1 MLYSIGDL
9 SDILGI
15 TTSAIRFLESKDII
29 HPHKDPAG
37 YRLYDLQDIFR
48 LLSYNKYKNMKIP
61 LKEISRQFS
70 GAENDRHLIY
80 SRIKAAS
87 QEAQRKA
94 QYYADLVC
102 SIDEYL
108 DDIESIDRL
117 LNRYEFERS
126 PEWLFLSDSETGWLS
141 ANRHQRGII
150 RPWVDAMPL
159 VHLSAI
165 SQYPSRTSQLG
176 YLIRAEKANQ
186 RQLPCN
192 DTVQRIGGLPS
203 LHTIRIA
210 KQDFPADPNEV
221 FGVPLLYAESR
232 GFHIAGPMVANII
245 LVETAPDTM
254 KVYVDLWV
262 PIQ

>member
-126 PEWLFLSDSETGWLS
+126 PEWLFLSDSEGNS
-141 ANRHQRGII
+141 
-150 RPWVDAMPL
+150 
-159 VHLSAI
+159 
-165 SQYPSRTSQLG
+165 
-176 YLIRAEKANQ
+176 E
-186 RQLPCN
+186 
-192 DTVQRIGGLPS
+192 
-203 LHTIRIA
+203 
-210 KQDFPADPNEV
+210 
-221 FGVPLLYAESR
+221 
-232 GFHIAGPMVANII
+232 
-245 LVETAPDTM
+245 
-254 KVYVDLWV
+254 
-262 PIQ
+262 